1 MKRGTL
7 IVLSGSSGVGKST
20 VIGKVLEARPDIHF
34 SVSFTTRA
42 PREGEVDGV
51 SYNFVSREDFETRI
65 ARGEFLEYAEY
76 AGNLYGTSMAVIRE
90 HLDAGTDV
98 LLDIEVQGAAQVAAA
113 MPESVSVFLSP
124 PSMEELER
132 YLEENEIDV
141 AVLTVPKDAAI
152 PVSEALI
159 GCGIKAIWN
168 FTNVELVQ
176 PDSPIIVEN
185 MHFSDS
191 LLALSYYMTARR
203 LAEREETAEEEKNE

>member
-51 SYNFVSREDFETRI
+51 NYNFVSREDFEARI

-98 LLDIEVQGAAQVAAA
+98 LLDIEVQGAANVRKK
-113 MPESVSVFLSP
+113 MPEAVTMFIVP
-124 PSMEELER
+124 PSF
-132 YLEENEIDV
+132 
-141 AVLTVPKDAAI
+141 AVLSERLHKRGTDSEEKIQERLAI
-152 PVSEALI
+152 ARKEAREIPDYHYVVVNDDLNKAVEETLSI
-159 GCGIKAIWN
+159 LTAEGCR
-168 FTNVELVQ
+168 
-176 PDSPIIVEN
+176 
-185 MHFSDS
+185 
-191 LLALSYYMTARR
+191 TARCTHIVDA
-203 LAEREETAEEEKNE
+203 LLEGE